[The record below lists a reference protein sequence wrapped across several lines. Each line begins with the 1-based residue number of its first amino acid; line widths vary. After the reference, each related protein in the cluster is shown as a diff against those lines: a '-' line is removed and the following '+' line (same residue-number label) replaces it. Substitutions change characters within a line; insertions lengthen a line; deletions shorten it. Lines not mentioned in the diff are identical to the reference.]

1 MRSESSE
8 LLSHLTDLIPFSFAS
23 VGATQWEPPIA
34 EVQPP
39 EYNHRPPGEES
50 YGYDPRTSTVREPTA
65 VEEVFVDPA
74 LNDPWASVDI
84 DDENDFSGG
93 SELNRDVRDRDNR
106 GDDYS
111 DDDNWHDDRFQ
122 QSTKTSIGRRGLS
135 GVQKKLFSFKTS
147 YRSLKALL
155 KEKASKKK
163 SELLASMKKRKES
176 YNNIDGTYQI
186 SDKPYNRDYSEEE
199 GETGRQDPVARSP
212 AERDW
217 VQPQQ
222 QQPQQQQPQQQQ
234 PQQKQ
239 QRHGEQYSTSDYPAQ
254 HIDGQHKQKS
264 DSQPHH
270 THSADYPQDQSNK
283 HADSKVLDSKH
294 ARKTPD
300 IRPSNKFI
308 DSGVSPSN
316 REDKK
321 IRSEVGKEVV
331 KEESP
336 YDLEEKRLE
345 DLRRSEYGKGTATN
359 KPQVKISVRSM
370 GKLDESLW
378 ADYDDSDEKIDQ
390 KKMKS
395 KGIAVGDSL
404 SGSELGKKVSGPR
417 TLAALRGVGRGLG
430 GMVGSFSGV
439 VPVTSRMAVR
449 VLSVAFSAAPLRVIA
464 LATVFLLLDV
474 LLPIGLIYLAATVR
488 HSVQSLAPPS
498 LLFSGIREHS
508 PLIIPPVPPS
518 PPPSSTES
526 SIGSLRGEGQM
537 SGRVEWDEAVNLI
550 GRKTELVDASIHE
563 TKSKIVAGGG
573 GGGSS
578 GVLGGEADSSTGYS
592 SSSSSS
598 GSVPQD
604 MPSRHSET
612 LTDGPRPHTSN
623 LFSENFQGFPSLLMG
638 LENYFKSLLKEAK
651 ATFNAVT
658 QHSSACT
665 LLGLIFI
672 SVILCGVFLPALKQN
687 IGERIVSYI
696 QKNEY
701 QKRIQSQEAIIRNRK
716 EAENSAILE
725 DLSYLSDDD
734 DDDENSNRF
743 FTVLKKMK
751 RRAFPRSTGS
761 SPGYRTAVSGAKRE
775 AENSFPDELIRVQM
789 GGDRGSAELPPIS
802 GTALQGPIEL
812 LLCVWRGY
820 LSSFYLFVSLLFIS
834 LLQLDDQLARA
845 VSLPYA
851 LALVFSLSESYFGLP
866 SRRDISKYRT
876 RGVRSPSG
884 SGDMSGIKRKEE

>member
-1 MRSESSE
+1 
-8 LLSHLTDLIPFSFAS
+8 
-23 VGATQWEPPIA
+23 
-34 EVQPP
+34 
-39 EYNHRPPGEES
+39 
-50 YGYDPRTSTVREPTA
+50 

-74 LNDPWASVDI
+74 LNDPWASVDV

-93 SELNRDVRDRDNR
+93 SELNREVRDRDNR

-111 DDDNWHDDRFQ
+111 DDENWHDDRFQ

-163 SELLASMKKRKES
+163 SELLESMKKRKEN

-222 QQPQQQQPQQQQ
+222 QQQQPQQQQ
-234 PQQKQ
+234 PQQSQQKQ
-239 QRHGEQYSTSDYPAQ
+239 QQRPGEQYSTSDYPSQPIDSQ
-254 HIDGQHKQKS
+254 HTQKS
-264 DSQPHH
+264 ESQPRHA
-270 THSADYPQDQSNK
+270 HSADYPQDQSNK
-283 HADSKVLDSKH
+283 QADSKALDSKH
-294 ARKTPD
+294 ARNTPD
-300 IRPSNKFI
+300 IRPSNKFV
-308 DSGVSPSN
+308 DSGVSLSN
-316 REDKK
+316 RGDKK
-321 IRSEVGKEVV
+321 IRSEVVKEAV

-345 DLRRSEYGKGTATN
+345 DLRRSEYGKGIATN

-378 ADYDDSDEKIDQ
+378 ADYDDSDEKTDQ
-390 KKMKS
+390 KKMKMKS

-404 SGSELGKKVSGPR
+404 SGPESGKKVAGLR
-417 TLAALRGVGRGLG
+417 TLAALRGVGRVLG

-464 LATVFLLLDV
+464 LATVFLTLDI

-526 SIGSLRGEGQM
+526 SIGLRGEGPM

-550 GRKTELVDASIHE
+550 GRKTELVDSSIHE
-563 TKSKIVAGGG
+563 AKSTIAAGGG

-598 GSVPQD
+598 SGSVPQD
-604 MPSRHSET
+604 MPSGHSET
-612 LTDGPRPHTSN
+612 LTDGPRPHTIN
-623 LFSENFQGFPSLLMG
+623 LLSDNFQVFPSILTELQS
-638 LENYFKSLLKEAK
+638 YFKRLLKDAK
-651 ATFNAVT
+651 ATFSGVT

-696 QKNEY
+696 QKSEY
-701 QKRIQSQEAIIRNRK
+701 QKNIQSQEAIIRNRK
-716 EAENSAILE
+716 EAENSVILE
-725 DLSYLSDDD
+725 DLSFLSDDD

-751 RRAFPRSTGS
+751 KRAFPRSTGS
-761 SPGYRTAVSGAKRE
+761 SPGYNTAVSGAKRE
-775 AENSFPDELIRVQM
+775 AENSFPDELIRVRM
-789 GGDRGSAELPPIS
+789 GGDQGSAELAPIS

-820 LSSFYLFVSLLFIS
+820 LSSFYLLASLVFVS

-866 SRRDISKYRT
+866 SRRDISKYRI

-884 SGDMSGIKRKEE
+884 SGEISGVKRNEE